1 MIFQAAVVN
10 GREVYLYKPDSKA
23 DLSAFI
29 GDLPT
34 EWVEL
39 DLPDGVQFI
48 PGCPSFG
55 KAEAMIYD
63 TDSSFAVCGYWGD
76 PEKELFSRESGDA
89 FSGCK
94 ISAFAENGSLFVDCY
109 GKQNEIA
116 WRICREELK

>member
-10 GREVYLYKPDSKA
+10 GREVYFCKPDSKA
-23 DLSAFI
+23 GLSAYI
-29 GDLPT
+29 GKPA
-34 EWVEL
+34 EWIEL

-63 TDSSFAVCGYWGD
+63 TDSNFAVCGYWGD
-76 PEKELFSRESGDA
+76 PKKELFSRESGDA

-116 WRICREELK
+116 WRICREV

>member
-1 MIFQAAVVN
+1 MIFQTAVVN

-29 GDLPT
+29 GNLPT

-63 TDSSFAVCGYWGD
+63 TDSSFAVCGYWGG
-76 PEKELFSRESGDA
+76 PPKRAVQPGIR
-89 FSGCK
+89 GC
-94 ISAFAENGSLFVDCY
+94 FFWM
-109 GKQNEIA
+109 QNQ
-116 WRICREELK
+116 RICRKWIAIC

>member
-29 GDLPT
+29 GNLPT

-48 PGCPSFG
+48 HGCPSFG
-55 KAEAMIYD
+55 KAEAMICD
-63 TDSSFAVCGYWGD
+63 TDSSFAVCGYLGD
-76 PEKELFSRESGDA
+76 PQKELFIRESGDA
-89 FSGCK
+89 F
-94 ISAFAENGSLFVDCY
+94 FWM
-109 GKQNEIA
+109 QNQ
-116 WRICREELK
+116 RICRKWIAIC